1 MNHYGAQAQKHWQ
14 TYLPQRYATIPDPS
28 SFFST
33 LGEQAATA
41 IEQRTRE
48 LAGPDQPDEGYL
60 GKLGRLTAAKQMAE
74 EEILPELILV
84 DPATDSPPPQ
94 PSTAPTPAAGPGW
107 TPLVEDPSD
116 PWWQRVAEEE
126 DDQDDEDNPVMPAR

>member
-14 TYLPQRYATIPDPS
+14 TYLPQRYATIEDPS

-33 LGEQAATA
+33 LGEQAAEQ

-48 LAGPDQPDEGYL
+48 LAGPDQPGEGYL
-60 GKLGRLTAAKQMAE
+60 GKLGRLNAAKQMAE
-74 EEILPELILV
+74 EEILPELILI
-84 DPATDSPPPQ
+84 DPATDQ
-94 PSTAPTPAAGPGW
+94 PTGETPTASTTPAAGPTW
-107 TPLVEDPSD
+107 TPLVEDPTD

-126 DDQDDEDNPVMPAR
+126 DNEDDPATPAR